1 MAKRIIRIL
10 SWGLLALTLASILL
24 VLRKPSFPTA
34 EVSAQAARS
43 FDEKMSRL
51 AQAQE
56 QRMPGEIR
64 LTEAEI
70 NSKIQESLK
79 DNPPPAGPVTLKG
92 ATLHLE
98 GGKLLM
104 LLSVDAKGVP
114 LHVTVAGS
122 LGFSNHTLRLIPSEV
137 GVGSLPLPA
146 SWLEGKIDMHMEVP
160 EAVTAMRVE
169 NGELVVQA
177 Q

>member
-1 MAKRIIRIL
+1 MAKRIIRITVC
-10 SWGLLALTLASILL
+10 GLLALTLVSVLL
-24 VLRKPSFPTA
+24 ALRKPSFPA
-34 EVSAQAARS
+34 VEVSAQAVRS

-56 QRMPGEIR
+56 QRVSGEIR

-79 DNPPPAGPVTLKG
+79 NNPPPAGAVTLKA
-92 ATLHLE
+92 ATVHLQGE
-98 GGKLLM
+98 KLRTM
-104 LLSVDAKGVP
+104 LTVNAKGVN

-137 GVGSLPLPA
+137 GIGSLPLPA
-146 SWLEGKIDMHMEVP
+146 SWLEGRIDMHMEVP
-160 EAVTAMRVE
+160 EAVAGMRIE